1 MKAADQKFKD
11 KETLMEVLYQFE
23 SGQITNAMAKISQPI
38 VDEYEDINEADSKI
52 ADELLKTYDTF
63 EIKYHDGYFFF
74 YGYQGAD
81 RILLQELEM

>member
-1 MKAADQKFKD
+1 MKVADQKFND
-11 KETLMEVLYQFE
+11 KETLLEVLYQFE

-38 VDEYEDINEADSKI
+38 VDEYDDIEDADDKI
-52 ADELLKTYDTF
+52 ADELLKIYDVF

-74 YGYQGAD
+74 YGYKGPD